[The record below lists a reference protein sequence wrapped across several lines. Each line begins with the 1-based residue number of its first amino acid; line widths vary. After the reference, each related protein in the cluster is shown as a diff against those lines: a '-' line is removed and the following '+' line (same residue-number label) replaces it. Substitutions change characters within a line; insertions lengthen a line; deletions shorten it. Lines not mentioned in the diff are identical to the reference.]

1 MKVLAISDLHGNL
14 PKNLPEADIALIC
27 GDIVP
32 LVLQRDEKLVAMWMC
47 SLFTAWAE
55 ELPVYKVFFIA
66 GNHDC
71 FTDKYRRWFP
81 KDDKVT
87 YLEDEEIEYVHKDKT
102 YRIYGTPWCKKFGN
116 WFHNLE
122 SDKLYKA
129 MSKIPKNLDILM
141 THEAPFGETDRPV
154 DSDKHLGSD
163 EIRQAII
170 EKEPRYVFHGHI
182 HSGSHDISKIGTSKI
197 YNVSILDEAYEE
209 AYQPLVLEL

>member
-1 MKVLAISDLHGNL
+1 MSDLHGNL

-47 SLFTAWAE
+47 SLFTTWAE

-71 FTDKYRRWFP
+71 FTEEYRDMFP
-81 KDDKVT
+81 RKNKVT

-122 SDKLYKA
+122 PEELSKA
-129 MSKIPKNLDILM
+129 MSKIPKGLDILM
-141 THEAPFGETDRPV
+141 IHEAPFGKTDIPV
-154 DSDKHLGSD
+154 NCREHLGSK
-163 EIRQAII
+163 EISDAIM
-170 EKEPRYVFHGHI
+170 EKEPQYVFHGHI
-182 HSGSHDISKIGTSKI
+182 HSGSHVRFKMGKSKVH
-197 YNVSILDEAYEE
+197 NVSLLDEQYKMAYK
-209 AYQPLVLEL
+209 PLVLNI